1 MVGYALPVVG
11 SIDTRLII
19 LRGNSGSGKSTTARA
34 VRDQLGAGVALVEQD
49 YVRRIVLAEHGHGPT
64 NPGLI
69 DVMVRYALDAGFH
82 VILEGI
88 FGSERY
94 GELLIKLGRD
104 HAGQTRHYYF
114 DLTFDET
121 VRRHATRPLATEVTA
136 DQMREWY
143 RPQDLL
149 GLPGE
154 MVINSDHRLDET
166 VRLIIDAGFPAAPVL
181 GQASPAVWLT

>member
-1 MVGYALPVVG
+1 MVG

-34 VRDQLGAGVALVEQD
+34 VRKRLGAGVALVEQD
-49 YVRRIVLAEHGHGPT
+49 YVRRIVLAEQGNGAA

-69 DVMVRYALDAGFH
+69 VAMVRYALDAGFH

-88 FGSERY
+88 FGSEQY
-94 GELLIKLGRD
+94 GDLLIKLGD
-104 HAGQTRHYYF
+104 EHVGQTRHYYF

-121 VRRHATRPLATEVTA
+121 VRRHATRPLATEVSA
-136 DQMREWY
+136 VQMREWY
-143 RPQDLL
+143 RPRDVL

-154 MVINSDHRLDET
+154 VVINSDQRLGDT
-166 VRLIIDAGFPAAPVL
+166 VQLIMAQGFPAAPVL
-181 GQASPAVWLT
+181 SQANPAVWLT

>member
-1 MVGYALPVVG
+1 MVG

-34 VRDQLGAGVALVEQD
+34 VRDKLGAGVALVEQD
-49 YVRRIVLAEHGHGPT
+49 YVRRIVLAEHGNGPA

-69 DVMVRYALDAGFH
+69 GVMVRYALDAGFH

-88 FGSERY
+88 FSKEHY
-94 GELLIKLGRD
+94 GDLLIKLGND
-104 HAGQTRHYYF
+104 HLGQTRHYYF

-121 VRRHATRPLATEVTA
+121 VRRHATRPLATEVSV
-136 DQMREWY
+136 DEMRGWY
-143 RPQDLL
+143 RPRDLL

-154 MVINSDHRLDET
+154 MVINSDQRLGDT
-166 VRLIIDAGFPAAPVL
+166 VQLIIDAGFPAAPAL